1 MAKKPT
7 KPLPAYDILP
17 KGTYPKLYATMERLW
32 KLHHAKRVGI
42 EGANCKIALGR
53 AFKWKENAD
62 GQMRLGRCRILSE
75 LDRQLTG
82 FDVVILLHNCLLGE
96 AKDTAKLQE
105 AVLDH
110 ELCHVAIQEDTQDAG
125 PKYDGHERIKYRCRR
140 HDLEEFR
147 EIIERHGAYKPDVG
161 EFANTVQ
168 ETLFDE
174 AEEKTA

>member
-17 KGTYPKLYATMERLW
+17 KVSYPKLYATMERLW
-32 KLHHAKRVGI
+32 KMHHRQRIGA
-42 EGANCKIALGR
+42 EGAECKIAMAR
-53 AFKWKENAD
+53 AFKWKENPD
-62 GQMRLGRCRILSE
+62 GQMRLGHTRILSE

-82 FDVVILLHNCLLGE
+82 FDVVILLHNCLLSDT
-96 AKDTAKLQE
+96 KDIVKLQE
-105 AVLDH
+105 AIIDH
-110 ELCHVAIQEDTQDAG
+110 ELCHIAIQVDGSDAG
-125 PKYDGHERIKYRCRR
+125 PKYDGHERVKYRVRR

-147 EIIERHGAYKPDVG
+147 EIIERHGAYKEDVG

-174 AEEKTA
+174 AEKETA